1 MKAFIAYILLQGSRE
16 RSVTV
21 SPQADDETI
30 EQNLESEIEDDFIF
44 VEDLKNDDDKGDNI
58 SLG

>member
-1 MKAFIAYILLQGSRE
+1 M
-16 RSVTV
+16 TV

>member
-1 MKAFIAYILLQGSRE
+1 M
-16 RSVTV
+16 TV
-21 SPQADDETI
+21 SPGGEDTETI